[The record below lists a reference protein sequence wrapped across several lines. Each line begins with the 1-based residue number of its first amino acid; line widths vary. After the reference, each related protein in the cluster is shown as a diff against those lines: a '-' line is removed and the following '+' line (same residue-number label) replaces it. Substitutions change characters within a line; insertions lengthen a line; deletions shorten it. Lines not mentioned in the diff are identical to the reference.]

1 MYRVFQVAVYSLRSN
16 RQKKPEIT
24 IKRMHSVCLSHC
36 YGLTAKKCQFPE
48 HGMSI
53 MRTSIVCWC
62 AGRFISFLED
72 LDTVYVNDSLWVRAI
87 QERVWNGITD
97 WCVPRID
104 LLEVIVFRGLWV
116 IKHAQNNSI
125 GHVNKSL
132 LVRRP
137 WLFHS
142 RRWWWRLRWW
152 WWRWRRGCRR
162 QVAKIIHLI
171 AGNVNLQWPPL
182 RSRLR
187 KLQIN
192 FNSFLRTRNLSQ
204 CPWSFVI
211 MND

>member
-1 MYRVFQVAVYSLRSN
+1 MDWL
-16 RQKKPEIT
+16 QK
-24 IKRMHSVCLSHC
+24 
-36 YGLTAKKCQFPE
+36 
-48 HGMSI
+48 MSI
-53 MRTSIVCWC
+53 SRAWHVNHAHINCLLL
-62 AGRFISFLED
+62 RRKIHFLSGGFGYC
-72 LDTVYVNDSLWVRAI
+72 LRQQFFVSARYTGKS
-87 QERVWNGITD
+87 WNGIAG

-104 LLEVIVFRGLWV
+104 LLEIIVFRGLWV

-142 RRWWWRLRWW
+142 RRWWRLRWW
-152 WWRWRRGCRR
+152 RWCRGCRR

-187 KLQIN
+187 KLQMHI
-192 FNSFLRTRNLSQ
+192 NSFFKDTK
-204 CPWSFVI
+204 FVAVSVVVCH
-211 MND
+211 NER